1 MTVIFHRHVSSQAS
15 LREDATARRV
25 ATGSLRVEY
34 LPDGISVT
42 LDLRMLTL
50 TGAVNLPVADDT
62 GTQIKA
68 RIASE
73 VVAVLVRKRVLGRG
87 VVHVVERVVLRQS
100 SPCLYVCRCDAARS
114 VGQLRQDL
122 QLGHLEGPGGSYS
135 LGNL

>member
-1 MTVIFHRHVSSQAS
+1 MTTIFHRHVTSQAS
-15 LREDATARRV
+15 LREDAPRPMRV

-34 LPDGISVT
+34 LPDGINLT

-73 VVAVLVRKRVLGRG
+73 VAAVLVRKRVLNE
-87 VVHVVERVVLRQS
+87 VLVHVVERVVLRQS
-100 SPCLYVCRCDAARS
+100 SP
-114 VGQLRQDL
+114 
-122 QLGHLEGPGGSYS
+122 
-135 LGNL
+135 